1 MSVLKSVI
9 AVRLA
14 LYGPPIKRKAQH
26 DTKKWQWLA
35 DKIEAK
41 LESDNKKC

>member
-1 MSVLKSVI
+1 MNVLKSVI

-26 DTKKWQWLA
+26 DTKKWQWLK
-35 DKIEAK
+35 DKIEVS
-41 LESDNKKC
+41 LECGQK